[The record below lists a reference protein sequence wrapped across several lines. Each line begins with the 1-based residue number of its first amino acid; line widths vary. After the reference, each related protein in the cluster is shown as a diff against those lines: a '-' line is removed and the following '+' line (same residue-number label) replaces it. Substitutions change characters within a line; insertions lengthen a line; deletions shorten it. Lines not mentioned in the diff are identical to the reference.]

1 MKSDLNDFFSLLKQ
15 RPIMNKDEVYDFYT
29 ETIINI
35 FENRQK
41 FSNETCQELQKLV
54 DKNNLGKKRCKLI
67 NETYEKFRL
76 NKPNVTMISQIKLS
90 QLLNNILLKD
100 YQVKFNS

>member
-1 MKSDLNDFFSLLKQ
+1 
-15 RPIMNKDEVYDFYT
+15 MNKDEVYDFYT